1 MPELVAC
8 AAEAGRMMCWFAW
21 LLMLTEV
28 LCENDI
34 RTRAAC
40 AEEACCVSPERGR
53 SAFVVLSVACSVA
66 GDSVSY
72 GVVTKLEAPDIS
84 EA

>member
-28 LCENDI
+28 LCEKDK
-34 RTRAAC
+34 RRRAAC
-40 AEEACCVSPERGR
+40 AEEIGSVSPGRGN
-53 SAFVVLSVACSVA
+53 SAIVLLSIACSVA

-72 GVVTKLEAPDIS
+72 GVVTKLEAPDMS